1 MTFVLTT
8 KSSVLCG
15 HIGPTSPLSGA
26 FLVAGGGKLTVE
38 SAAVLVTG
46 DVDGKPIKPTQPCGI
61 VPSTSTGNIQCTKV
75 SSVDSSSEAT
85 KLTIE
90 GKAVVLETLKGET
103 DGKLSGTMPQPL
115 LKATPGQIKLS
126 AV

>member
-15 HIGPTSPLSGA
+15 HVGAASPLGGA
-26 FLVAGGGKLTVE
+26 FSIAGGGKLTVE

-46 DVDGKPIKPTQPCGI
+46 DVEGKLIKQTQLCGI
-61 VPSTSTGNIQCTKV
+61 VPSTGNIQCTKV
-75 SSVDSSSEAT
+75 SAVDSSSEAA

-90 GKAVVLETLKGET
+90 DKAVLLETLKGKT
-103 DGKLSGTMPQPL
+103 DGTLSGTMPQPL
-115 LKATPGQIKLS
+115 LNATPGQIKLS